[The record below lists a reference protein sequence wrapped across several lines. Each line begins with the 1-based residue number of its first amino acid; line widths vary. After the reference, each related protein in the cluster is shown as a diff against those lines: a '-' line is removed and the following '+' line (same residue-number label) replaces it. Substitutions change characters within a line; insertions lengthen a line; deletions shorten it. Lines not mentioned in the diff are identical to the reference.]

1 MAAAESGQRK
11 AHFIGIAGIGMA
23 ATALLLR
30 EQGWSVTGSDEGF
43 YPPASEI
50 LPRAGIRVASPHA
63 AANVPAD
70 ADAIVIGKHAKLT
83 RENPEV
89 AAAFGSGK
97 PILSF
102 PDVLAQVTRNRDR
115 IVVAGSYG
123 KSTSASLLAWVL
135 VHAGKNP
142 GYFLGA
148 VPKDLPSNAALGS
161 DAPFILEGDEYPSSN
176 TDPRAKF
183 LHYAPQSLL
192 LTSAV
197 HDHVN
202 VFPTHADYLAPFQQL
217 IRGLPADGLLVACA
231 DEPHA
236 MSLAGAAPCRVVTY
250 GLCDANAAYY
260 AESVVYGEESSFDLI
275 GPHIRQS
282 IRTVQLG
289 AHNIQNM
296 VGAAALLLEK
306 RLATPAEIAAAFASY
321 RGIVRRLDKLTTRST
336 IPLYEGFGSSR
347 EKSRA
352 AIDAIRLHFPKKR
365 LVIVF
370 EPYTFSWRSRD
381 TLFWYDTVFDGADR
395 VFVYQPPSHGAAS
408 HDQVSQQEIADRI
421 ATSGLAV
428 TKLAGDRT
436 ANVATIVD
444 HLEPNDVVLVLT
456 TGDIGGLIPPLVE
469 ALESAA

>member
-1 MAAAESGQRK
+1 
-11 AHFIGIAGIGMA
+11 MA

-30 EQGWSVTGSDEGF
+30 EQGWAVTGSDEGF

-50 LPRAGIRVASPHA
+50 LPRAGIGIRSPHA
-63 AANVPAD
+63 AENIPSD
-70 ADAIVIGKHAKLT
+70 ADTIVISKHAKLT

-89 AAAFGSGK
+89 AAAFIGGK

-102 PDVLAQVTRNRDR
+102 AEVLAGITKTRDR

-135 VHAGKNP
+135 VHAGRHP

-148 VPKDLPSNAALGS
+148 VPKNMPSNAALGS
-161 DAPFILEGDEYPSSN
+161 DATFILEGDEYPSSN

-183 LHYAPQSLL
+183 LHYAPGTLL

-202 VFPTHADYLAPFQQL
+202 VFPTHADYLAPFNEL
-217 IRGLPADGLLVACA
+217 IGNLPPTGLLVVCA

-236 MSLAGAAPCRVVTY
+236 MKLARAAPCRVVAY
-250 GLCDANAAYY
+250 GLSDANAGYR
-260 AESVVYGEESSFDLI
+260 AENISYGEESMFELV
-275 GPHIRQS
+275 GPGIRQP
-282 IRTVQLG
+282 IKTTQLG

-296 VGAAALLLEK
+296 VGGAALLLEK
-306 RLATPAEIAAAFASY
+306 DLARPAEIAAAFAAY
-321 RGIVRRLDKLTTRST
+321 GGILRRLDRLTTRAP

-352 AIDAIRLHFPKKR
+352 AIDAIRMHFPQKR

-370 EPYTFSWRSRD
+370 EPHTFSWRSRD
-381 TLFWYDTVFDGADR
+381 ALHWYDTVFEGAAE
-395 VFVYQPPSHGAAS
+395 VFVYRPPSHGAAS
-408 HDQVSQQEIADRI
+408 HAQVSQDEIVARITATGLPTTRLGADI
-421 ATSGLAV
+421 G
-428 TKLAGDRT
+428 
-436 ANVATIVD
+436 ANVAGVVPRLTPD
-444 HLEPNDVVLVLT
+444 DVVLVLT
-456 TGDIGGLIPPLVE
+456 TGDLGGMIPLLVE
-469 ALESAA
+469 KLESQA

>member
-1 MAAAESGQRK
+1 MAVSEAGAGK

-50 LPRAGIRVASPHA
+50 LPRAGINVSSPHA

-70 ADAIVIGKHAKLT
+70 VDAIVIGKHAKLT
-83 RENPEV
+83 QENPEV
-89 AAAFGSGK
+89 AAAFASGK

-123 KSTSASLLAWVL
+123 KSTTASLLAWVL
-135 VHAGKNP
+135 VHAGKHP

-148 VPKDLPSNAALGS
+148 VPKNIPSNAALGG

-217 IRGLPADGLLVACA
+217 VAELPSSGLLVACA

-236 MSLAGAAPCRVVTY
+236 ITLAGAAPCRVVTY
-250 GLCDANAAYY
+250 GLSDANAAYR
-260 AESVVYGEESSFDLI
+260 AENIGYGEESTFDLI
-275 GPHIRQS
+275 GPDLRQPM
-282 IRTVQLG
+282 TTTQLG

-296 VGAAALLLEK
+296 IGAAALLLEK
-306 RLATPAEIAAAFASY
+306 ALATPREIAAAFASY
-321 RGIVRRLDKLTTRST
+321 HGIIRRLDKLTTRSS
-336 IPLYEGFGSSR
+336 IPVYEGFGSSR

-352 AIDAIRLHFPKKR
+352 AIDAIRLHFPDKR

-381 TLFWYDTVFDGADR
+381 TLFWYDTVFDGAGE

-408 HDQVSQQEIADRI
+408 HNQVSQDDIAERI
-421 ATSGLAV
+421 EAAGMRVAKLGRDDKADLASI
-428 TKLAGDRT
+428 TGKLRPG
-436 ANVATIVD
+436 
-444 HLEPNDVVLVLT
+444 DVVLVLT
-456 TGDIGGLIPPLVE
+456 TGNLGGLIPRIIE
-469 ALESAA
+469 KLESIA

>member
-1 MAAAESGQRK
+1 VAVAQSGPRK

-70 ADAIVIGKHAKLT
+70 VDAIVIGKHAKLT

-135 VHAGKNP
+135 VHAGKKP

-176 TDPRAKF
+176 TDSRAKF

-217 IRGLPADGLLVACA
+217 IGELPADGLLVACA

-236 MSLAGAAPCRVVTY
+236 MGLAGAAPCRVVTY
-250 GLCDANAAYY
+250 SLSDANAAYR
-260 AESVVYGEESSFDLI
+260 AESIVYGEESNFDLI
-275 GPHIRQS
+275 GPGIRQS
-282 IRTVQLG
+282 IRTAQLG

-296 VGAAALLLEK
+296 LGAAALLLEK
-306 RLATPAEIAAAFASY
+306 RLTTPAEIAAAFASY
-321 RGIVRRLDKLTTRST
+321 QGIVRRLDKLTTRSP

-352 AIDAIRLHFPKKR
+352 AIDAIRLHFPNKR
-365 LVIVF
+365 LAIVF

-381 TLFWYDTVFDGADR
+381 TLFWYETVFDGADH
-395 VFVYQPPSHGAAS
+395 VFVCQPPSHGAAS
-408 HDQVSQQEIADRI
+408 HDQVSHEEIVERI
-421 ATSGLAV
+421 AASGMAV
-428 TKLAGDRT
+428 TKLGGDRT
-436 ANVATIVD
+436 ANVATIVS
-444 HLEPNDVVLVLT
+444 HVEPNDMVLVLT

>member
-1 MAAAESGQRK
+1 VAAAQAEPRK

-50 LPRAGIRVASPHA
+50 LPRAEIRVTSPHA
-63 AANVPAD
+63 AENIPAD

-83 RENPEV
+83 QENPEV
-89 AAAFGSGK
+89 AAAFASGK
-97 PILSF
+97 RILSF
-102 PDVLAQVTRNRDR
+102 PDVLAEVTRNRDR
-115 IVVAGSYG
+115 IVVGGSYG
-123 KSTSASLLAWVL
+123 KSTSASLLAWAL
-135 VHAGKNP
+135 VHAGKHP

-148 VPKDLPSNAALGS
+148 VPKNMPSNAALGS

-202 VFPTHADYLAPFQQL
+202 VFPTHADYLAPFRQL
-217 IRGLPADGLLVACA
+217 IANLPSDGLLVVCS

-236 MSLAGAAPCRVVTY
+236 MTLARGAPSRVITY
-250 GLCDANAAYY
+250 ALSDANAAYR
-260 AESVVYGEESSFDLI
+260 AENIVYGEQSTFDLI
-275 GPHIRQS
+275 GPGMRQPMQ
-282 IRTVQLG
+282 TTQLG

-306 RLATPAEIAAAFASY
+306 GLATPREIADAFAFY
-321 RGIVRRLDKLTTRST
+321 HGIIRRLDKLTVAS
-336 IPLYEGFGSSR
+336 PVPVYEGFGSSR

-381 TLFWYDTVFDGADR
+381 TLFWYDTVFEGAAE

-408 HDQVSQQEIADRI
+408 HNQVAQEEIVDRI
-421 ATSGLAV
+421 AASGVPVTSIGADTTIDLAAI
-428 TKLAGDRT
+428 AGR
-436 ANVATIVD
+436 
-444 HLEPNDVVLVLT
+444 LKPNDVVLVLT
-456 TGDIGGLIPPLVE
+456 TGNLGGLIPRLVE
-469 ALESAA
+469 KLDSAV

>member
-1 MAAAESGQRK
+1 VVAAAAGSRK

-50 LPRAGIRVASPHA
+50 LPRAGISVASPHA
-63 AANVPAD
+63 AGNVPPD

-83 RENPEV
+83 QENPEV
-89 AAAFGSGK
+89 AAAFASGK

-102 PDVLAQVTRNRDR
+102 PDVLAEVTRRRDR

-123 KSTSASLLAWVL
+123 KSTNASLLAWAL
-135 VHAGKNP
+135 VHAGRHP

-148 VPKDLPSNAALGS
+148 VPKNMPSNAALGA
-161 DAPFILEGDEYPSSN
+161 DPPFILEGDEYPSSN

-183 LHYAPQSLL
+183 LHYAPASLV

-202 VFPTHADYLAPFQQL
+202 VFPTHADYLAPFRQL
-217 IRGLPADGLLVACA
+217 IANLPVDGLLVVCA

-236 MSLAGAAPCRVVTY
+236 MALARAAPCRVVTY
-250 GLCDANAAYY
+250 ALSDSNATYR
-260 AESVVYGEESSFDLI
+260 AEHLVHAEESTFDLV
-275 GPHIRQS
+275 GPGIRQPM
-282 IRTVQLG
+282 TTMQLG

-296 VGAAALLLEK
+296 IGAAALLLEK
-306 RLATPAEIAAAFASY
+306 GLARPREIAAAFASY
-321 RGIVRRLDKLTTRST
+321 QGIIRRLDKLTSNSS
-336 IPLYEGFGSSR
+336 IPVYEGFGSSR

-352 AIDAIRLHFPKKR
+352 AIDAIRLHFPNKR

-370 EPYTFSWRSRD
+370 EPHTFSWRSRD
-381 TLFWYDTVFDGADR
+381 TLFWYDSVFDGAAE

-408 HDQVSQQEIADRI
+408 HDQVSQDEIADRI
-421 ATSGLAV
+421 AETGLPA
-428 TKLAGDRT
+428 TKLGADKGGD
-436 ANVATIVD
+436 VASIIA
-444 HLEPNDVVLVLT
+444 HLQPDDVVLVLT
-456 TGDIGGLIPPLVE
+456 TGDLGGMIPMLVE
-469 ALESAA
+469 KLESTA